1 LAYTLWLEQM
11 PSGGGASLWATARST
26 AAGDYRLRMGITPAG
41 VMTAHLVK
49 IVGSTETSLTPSVA
63 IPGGNY
69 TVNQRLRIRIQAFGA
84 TPTTIRAK
92 VWPATATEPAAW
104 LASVTDSTAGL
115 QVAGSVGLASN
126 LLGTFTTSII
136 RIDDVLA
143 LERTS
148 LVTNPNG

>member
-1 LAYTLWLEQM
+1 
-11 PSGGGASLWATARST
+11 
-26 AAGDYRLRMGITPAG
+26 
-41 VMTAHLVK
+41 
-49 IVGSTETSLTPSVA
+49 
-63 IPGGNY
+63 
-69 TVNQRLRIRIQAFGA
+69 
-84 TPTTIRAK
+84 
-92 VWPATATEPAAW
+92 